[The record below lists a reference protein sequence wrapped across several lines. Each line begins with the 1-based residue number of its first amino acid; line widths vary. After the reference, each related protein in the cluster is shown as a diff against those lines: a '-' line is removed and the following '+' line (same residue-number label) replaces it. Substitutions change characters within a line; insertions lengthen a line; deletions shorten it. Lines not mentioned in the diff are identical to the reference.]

1 MVKAQ
6 EVTLQKV
13 LEGSYQFQVPLYQ
26 RPYQW
31 TKEQWDTLWG
41 DVVSLAEE
49 RQEEHGAT
57 ATHFIGSLV
66 LAPAPG
72 VVAGGLTKFMV
83 VDGQQRLTTL
93 TILLA
98 AIRDHAISTIPDGGS
113 RHAARLEHTFLVN
126 QYEDGPGRYKLLPT
140 QQDRDDY
147 VALINKSKVAHPS
160 SRVVEA
166 YSHFSAL
173 LDLAAADESNPTVA
187 AIEDAVS
194 HGLSLV
200 SISTE
205 PDDNV
210 YRIFESLNNT
220 GLKLTQGDLIRNHLF
235 MRLPSRSQEVY
246 DRHWRSLQRT
256 LENNQIEWLFWID
269 LVRRDPI
276 VRFRDTYT
284 KQKARL
290 ESLRTEESVAGE
302 VARLAHLGS
311 IYRLMWHPEEEEHPA
326 VQRQLRRL
334 LDWRATVT
342 DPPVLQLLVMRD
354 NGEASSKEIA
364 RAMLIIESYL
374 VRRILAGRA
383 SQGVNRQLAGLANE
397 LYADKSS
404 QSVDIT
410 VHTYLTRQV
419 RQYVSDQALRDAART
434 SAFYYSGRANQR
446 KQVLLWL
453 EDLFN
458 SQEHINPANL
468 TIEHVMPQ
476 TLSPQWWGKLAESY
490 DEEAISELHTSL
502 VHTLGNL
509 TLTGYN
515 APQSNRPF
523 DEKRAYLRG
532 TSLKMSQEIGE
543 AERWTFAEIQTRT
556 DRLIEMAIQFWPGP
570 LDEGSPADKTDKT
583 YWVSLRFILAELP
596 SGRWTTYGDLAS
608 AIGVAA
614 QSVGNYLANQPAPN
628 AHRVL
633 KSDGTVSPQF
643 AWIENDRTDNPRDIL
658 AEEGVTFDQN
668 DRADPKARLTV
679 EDLVT
684 FLPAAKDEL

>member
-31 TKEQWDTLWG
+31 SKDQWDTLWG
-41 DVVSLAEE
+41 DVMRLAEE
-49 RQEEHGAT
+49 RQEDHGAT

-72 VVAGGLTKFMV
+72 AVAGGLTKFMV

-93 TILLA
+93 TVLLA
-98 AIRDHAISTIPDGGS
+98 AIRDHIISTHPGGGG
-113 RHAARLEHTFLVN
+113 RQADRLEHTFLVN
-126 QYEDGPGRYKLLPT
+126 QYEDDHNYYKLLPT

-147 VALINKSKVAHPS
+147 IALIDRVNISHPT

-166 YSHFSAL
+166 HKHFGAL
-173 LDLAAADESNPTVA
+173 LHRAAEDEETPSVA

-235 MRLPSRSQEVY
+235 MRLPTRSQEVY

-256 LENNQIEWLFWID
+256 LENEQIEWLFWID
-269 LVRRDPI
+269 LVRLDP
-276 VRFRDTYT
+276 VTRFRDTYT
-284 KQKARL
+284 KQKMRL
-290 ESLRTEESVAGE
+290 EVLRTEEDVANE

-311 IYRLMWHPEEEEHPA
+311 LYRLMWHPEEENHPE
-326 VQRQLRRL
+326 VQHRLRRL
-334 LDWRATVT
+334 LDWGATVT

-354 NGEASSKEIA
+354 AGKASSDEIA
-364 RAMLIIESYL
+364 RAMLLVESYL

-383 SQGVNRQLAGLANE
+383 SQGVNRQLAVLANE
-397 LYADKSS
+397 LYEDSGHEPADAA
-404 QSVDIT
+404 
-410 VHTYLTRQV
+410 VHAYLTRQV

-453 EDLFN
+453 EDLFH
-458 SQEHINPANL
+458 SQEHINPKDL

-476 TLSPQWWGKLAESY
+476 TLSPSWMDHLLEDYDHES
-490 DEEAISELHTSL
+490 ISELHTSL

-515 APQSNRPF
+515 SGQSNRSF
-523 DEKRAYLRG
+523 DEKRNYLRS
-532 TSLKMSQEIGE
+532 TSLRMSQEIGE
-543 AERWTFAEIQTRT
+543 YDKWTFAEIQART
-556 DRLIEMAIQFWPGP
+556 DRLIDMAIQYWPGP
-570 LDEGSPADKTDKT
+570 LKDAPVEEKT
-583 YWVSLRFILAELP
+583 YWVNLRFILAELP
-596 SGRWTTYGDLAS
+596 SASWTTYGDLAT

-614 QSVGNYLANQPAPN
+614 QSVGNYMAHQTAPN

-633 KSDGTVSPQF
+633 KTNGTVSPQF
-643 AWIENDRTDNPRDIL
+643 AWIEKDRTDDPKEL
-658 AEEGVTFDQN
+658 LQEEGVAFDQQG
-668 DRADPKARLTV
+668 RADPAARLSV
-679 EDLVT
+679 EDLVSL
-684 FLPAAKDEL
+684 LPAADEEI

>member
-31 TKEQWDTLWG
+31 SREQWDILWG
-41 DVVSLAEE
+41 DVIRLAEE
-49 RQEEHGAT
+49 RQEAHGAA

-72 VVAGGLTKFMV
+72 AVAGGLTRFMV

-93 TILLA
+93 TVLLA
-98 AIRDHAISTIPDGGS
+98 AIRDHIINNHPEGS
-113 RHAARLEHTFLVN
+113 GRQAGRLEHTFLVN
-126 QYEDGPGRYKLLPT
+126 QYEDGSSYYKLLPT

-147 VALINKSKVAHPS
+147 IALMDRVKITHPS
-160 SRVVEA
+160 SRVVDA
-166 YSHFSAL
+166 YKHFSAL
-173 LDLAAADESNPTVA
+173 LQRAADDEETPSVGA
-187 AIEDAVS
+187 VEDAVS

-205 PDDNV
+205 PEDNV

-235 MRLPSRSQEVY
+235 MRLPNRSQEVY

-256 LENNQIEWLFWID
+256 LENDQIEWMFWID
-269 LVRRDPI
+269 LVRLDP
-276 VRFRDTYT
+276 VTRFRDTYT
-284 KQKARL
+284 NQKSRL
-290 ESLRTEESVAGE
+290 EALRTEGEVEAE

-311 IYRLMWHPEEEEHPA
+311 LYRLMWHPEEEGHPA
-326 VQRQLRRL
+326 VRHQLRRL
-334 LDWRATVT
+334 LDWGATVT

-354 NGEASSKEIA
+354 AGRASSDEIA
-364 RAMLIIESYL
+364 QAMLLIESYL

-383 SQGVNRQLAGLANE
+383 SQGVNRQLAVLASE
-397 LYADKSS
+397 LYEDKSPEP
-404 QSVDIT
+404 VDAG
-410 VHTYLTRQV
+410 VHAYLTRQV
-419 RQYVSDQALRDAART
+419 RQYVSDQALREAVRT

-458 SQEHINPANL
+458 SHEHINPNDL

-476 TLSPQWWGKLAESY
+476 TLSPQWIDHLSADYDDES
-490 DEEAISELHTSL
+490 ISELHSSL

-515 APQSNRPF
+515 SGQSNRAF
-523 DEKRAYLRG
+523 NEKRDYLRS
-532 TSLKMSQEIGE
+532 TSLRMSQEIGQHHK
-543 AERWTFAEIQTRT
+543 WTFAEIQART
-556 DRLIEMAIQFWPGP
+556 DRLIEMAIQQWPGP
-570 LDEGSPADKTDKT
+570 LTEAPVEEKTH
-583 YWVSLRFILAELP
+583 WVNLRFILAELP
-596 SGRWTTYGDLAS
+596 TASWTTYGDVAS
-608 AIGVAA
+608 AVGVAA
-614 QSVGNYLANQPAPN
+614 QSVGNYLANHPTPN
-628 AHRVL
+628 PHRVL
-633 KSDGTVSPQF
+633 KSNGAVSPQF
-643 AWIENDRTDNPRDIL
+643 AWIDKDRIDDPVDLLRQ
-658 AEEGVTFDQN
+658 EGVEFDA
-668 DRADPKARLTV
+668 DGRADPAARLTV
-679 EDLVT
+679 EDLVAL
-684 FLPAAKDEL
+684 LPTGEEELL

>member
-41 DVVSLAEE
+41 DIVSLAEE
-49 RQEEHGAT
+49 RQDESGAA

-93 TILLA
+93 TLLLA
-98 AIRDHAISTIPDGGS
+98 AIRDHAISTNPDS
-113 RHAARLEHTFLVN
+113 SDRRAARLEHTFLVN
-126 QYEDGPGRYKLLPT
+126 QYEEGLGNYKLLPT

-147 VALINKSKVAHPS
+147 IAIISRAKVTHPS

-166 YSHFSAL
+166 HKHFSAL
-173 LDLAAADESNPTVA
+173 LDLAAADESGPSVA
-187 AIEDAVS
+187 EIEDAVS

-235 MRLPSRSQEVY
+235 MRLPTRSQEVY
-246 DRHWRSLQRT
+246 DKDWRPLQRT
-256 LENNQIEWLFWID
+256 LENDQIESLFWID
-269 LVRRDPI
+269 LVRRDPM
-276 VRFRDTYT
+276 VRFQDTYT
-284 KQKARL
+284 KQKTRL
-290 ESLRTEESVAGE
+290 ESLRTEEAVADE
-302 VARLAHLGS
+302 VSRLSELGS
-311 IYRLMWHPEEEEHPA
+311 LYRLKWHPEDEAHPA

-334 LDWRATVT
+334 LDWGATVT
-342 DPPVLQLLVMRD
+342 DPPVLQLLVLRD
-354 NGEASSKEIA
+354 SGRASSEEIA
-364 RAMLIIESYL
+364 RGMLLIESYL

-383 SQGVNRQLAGLANE
+383 SQGTNRQLAGLANE
-397 LYADKSS
+397 LYTNKGS
-404 QSVDIT
+404 QSVDMT

-419 RQYVSDQALRDAART
+419 RQYVGDQTLREAART

-453 EDLFN
+453 EELFN
-458 SQEHINPANL
+458 SQEHIDPKSL

-476 TLSPQWWGKLAESY
+476 TLSPQWMGRLGEEY
-490 DEEAISELHTSL
+490 DEETVADLHTSL

-523 DEKRAYLRG
+523 DEKRTYLRG
-532 TSLKMSQEIGE
+532 TSLKMSQEIANNE
-543 AERWTFAEIQTRT
+543 DWTFSEIQTRT
-556 DRLIEMAIQFWPGP
+556 DRLIEMAIQHWPGP
-570 LDEGSPADKTDKT
+570 LEEASSAEKADKI
-583 YWVSLRFILAELP
+583 YWENLRFILAELP

-608 AIGVAA
+608 AVGVAA
-614 QSVGNYLANQPAPN
+614 QSVGNYMANQPAPN

-633 KSDGTVSPQF
+633 KTDGTVSPQF
-643 AWIENDRTDNPRDIL
+643 AWTESDRTDDPREIL
-658 AEEGVTFDQN
+658 VEEGVMFDQR
-668 DRADPKARLTV
+668 DRADPEARLALA
-679 EDLVT
+679 DLVA
-684 FLPAAKDEL
+684 FLPTAEEES